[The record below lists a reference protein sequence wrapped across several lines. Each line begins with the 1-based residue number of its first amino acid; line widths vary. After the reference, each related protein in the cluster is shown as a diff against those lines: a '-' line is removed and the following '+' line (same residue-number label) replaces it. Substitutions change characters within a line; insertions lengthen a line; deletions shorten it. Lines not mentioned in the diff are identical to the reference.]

1 MPSFLNQLITCLS
14 NCKCKFKCHSK
25 CSKCMELDIEMQEGQ
40 ISRSNSK
47 SCIENNKS
55 IIDKN
60 QNQVSVISNN
70 KPDVINSG
78 DISNSIQ

>member
-1 MPSFLNQLITCLS
+1 
-14 NCKCKFKCHSK
+14 
-25 CSKCMELDIEMQEGQ
+25 MELDIEMQEGQ

-47 SCIENNKS
+47 SSIENNKS

-60 QNQVSVISNN
+60 QNQVSVINNN